1 MTQASM
7 PHSVRGFTLVEM
19 ALVLLIMGLI
29 LGSGL
34 TLLGAQIER
43 QKAQDTRQ
51 ALEDARDALVG
62 FAVANGRLPRPSTVA
77 LNGVENPAACATD
90 AACTGLLPWATL
102 GVRKLDGWN
111 RIFRYSVTPAFANA
125 PFLLTTL
132 SSKVGQTRTVA
143 GALIVSAA
151 SVPAVVF
158 SHGKT
163 SFGTT
168 EGGVAIP
175 NESVGATNIDEIS
188 NNTGTVGAQPA
199 GTHFIQRTPGEST
212 LAAVGGEFDDI
223 VIWLSPNILFSR
235 MVQAGKLP

>member
-1 MTQASM
+1 M

-62 FAVANGRLPRPSTVA
+62 FAVANGRLPSSRFPRMAVAVPASTT
-77 LNGVENPAACATD
+77 PRMACATD